1 MPLYGKVDAN
11 KDVCSPGYPQITQ
24 YHYTI
29 TTLHCLASLA
39 PRIRYLS
46 IYRIYLSS
54 DSSEAKTHKS
64 EKLDLKFF
72 TFEKG
77 WLRLA
82 VNTVCVYNWCILFL
96 LGNRPDFPKLTS
108 QRFSVA
114 R

>member
-1 MPLYGKVDAN
+1 MGHLYTLTVG
-11 KDVCSPGYPQITQ
+11 GILF
-24 YHYTI
+24 TI
-29 TTLHCLASLA
+29 LT
-39 PRIRYLS
+39 
-46 IYRIYLSS
+46 YLSS